1 MKATSIITEEEAE
14 AMDEM
19 LINTNIMPKVGKPGV
34 LTRMGFLPKQPDY
47 RAART
52 LDPDVAEYLRAQA
65 AATHRTQAQ
74 IASAIIR
81 EKIAATA

>member
-19 LINTNIMPKVGKPGV
+19 LINTNIMPKAGKPGV
-34 LTRMGFLPKQPDY
+34 LTRMGFLPG
-47 RAART
+47 T

>member
-1 MKATSIITEEEAE
+1 MKAADIITEEEAE

-19 LINTNIMPKVGKPGV
+19 LINTTIMPKPGKPGV
-34 LTRMGFLPKQPDY
+34 LTRMGFLPG
-47 RAART
+47 A
-52 LDPDVAEYLRAQA
+52 LDPDVAEYLRTQA